1 MTNQNSTTAH
11 PYKRVSS
18 ALEGIKS
25 FRRHNPSATWADF
38 KAAQAIAKAQ
48 KTISVSALN
57 RNIGLN
63 HDYAIG
69 SGS

>member
-1 MTNQNSTTAH
+1 MTNQNSTT

-18 ALEGIKS
+18 ALEGIKA
-25 FRRHNPSATWADF
+25 FRRFNPDATWADF

-48 KTISVSALN
+48 KTTSITALN
-57 RNIGLN
+57 RNLGLN
-63 HDYAIG
+63 HDYIVG